1 MGVTSELTKEN
12 VKKKDTDID
21 FQESDINVL
30 IESASRVIAPLWPI
44 STFAARNPWM
54 GLEKQSFDQVA
65 DWLKNTRDVD
75 IYPSASMILSAKSKG
90 EIDEAFVKMG
100 LQRWLDS
107 HSFNIPRDVA
117 ERFCHTALKLDP
129 LPSNLLSLH
138 KLEKLGEE
146 FSGLNTDNIENFPMQ
161 PISSHIE
168 NKDGK
173 RLVNILDHHVIK
185 WCKLYLDDSQAG
197 WTMPNREEGFY
208 RAWQRLIQYD
218 PALSKKQRESLKGW
232 PQEVHMALKE
242 ALFVLEIP
250 ESEIQAYLEGHLL
263 SLPGWA
269 GMMLWRSRQS
279 SHEHALLTEYLAV
292 RISMELAL
300 IKPYLPLTNQR
311 SEKRVSITPLIAS
324 WIHWG
329 DLTIEEWSQMSV
341 AEQNEYLS
349 FAYSFDEKLRR
360 KLWLE
365 AWEQTYT
372 DRLSQKIFS
381 KQRKTNDKKS
391 TLAQLAFCI
400 DVRSEPFR
408 RQLEKEGP
416 FETIGIAGFFGLPI
430 ATSELGSNHSH
441 SSLPVILK
449 PRHKIKESA
458 NENELKSYQ
467 QRKQAVNS
475 LSYTFKMMKQNVLS
489 SLLLPELSGP
499 WLSLQMVARS
509 FVPRGADRFIRNLRE
524 TWLRKPN
531 ITLSLNHVHN
541 TEAEIPVGFSE
552 EERVN
557 YARQALKMMGLTK
570 NFAPLVVIC
579 GHGSQS
585 TNNPY
590 AAALDC
596 GACGGAAGG
605 FNARVLAALCNL
617 PEVRGKLSSEGFKI
631 PEDTVFVAAEHKT
644 TVDELRWIYVPE
656 LSEAAQEAFD
666 RIEAIMPK
674 VSHNAN
680 AERLAQ
686 LPNFQKEL
694 KKPKAEAHRF
704 AEDWSEIRPEW
715 GLARNAAFIIGQREL
730 TQDCDLEGR
739 AFLHNYDWNQDESGD
754 LLANIIAGPGT
765 VAQWINLQ
773 YYASTVAPHYYGS
786 GNKATQTVTAG
797 LGVMQGNASDLLAG
811 LPWQS
816 VMQSDYETYHSPLR
830 LLIVIQ
836 APSEYVERLLNN
848 DSAFRKKVQNG
859 WVRLASVDPE
869 GRWENW
875 ELQK

>member
-1 MGVTSELTKEN
+1 MNGTSVLTKEI
-12 VKKKDTDID
+12 VKKID
-21 FQESDINVL
+21 KNIKLQESDIKGL

-44 STFAARNPWM
+44 STFAARNPWL
-54 GLEKQSFDQVA
+54 GLEKQSFEQVA
-65 DWLKNTRDVD
+65 GWLKNTRDID

-107 HSFNIPRDVA
+107 HSYNIPRDVA
-117 ERFCHTALKLDP
+117 ERFCHAALKLDP
-129 LPSNLLSLH
+129 LPSNLILSL
-138 KLEKLGEE
+138 KLEKLADE
-146 FSGLNTDNIENFPMQ
+146 FSGLNTDSIANFFMQ
-161 PISSHIE
+161 PISSNIK
-168 NKDGK
+168 NQDGE

-185 WCKLYLDDSQAG
+185 WCKLFLDDSQAG
-197 WTMPNREEGFY
+197 WQMPNREEGFY

-218 PALSKKQRESLKGW
+218 PALGKKQRESLRDL
-232 PQEVHMALKE
+232 PQEAHLALQE
-242 ALFVLEIP
+242 VLFALEIP
-250 ESEIQAYLEGHLL
+250 ESEIKTYLEGHLL

-292 RISMELAL
+292 RISMEWAL
-300 IKPYLPLTNQR
+300 IKPYLPLTNKQP
-311 SEKRVSITPLIAS
+311 EKKVSITSLLAS

-329 DLTIEEWSQMSV
+329 DLTIEEWSQMS
-341 AEQNEYLS
+341 ATEQNEYLS

-372 DRLSQKIFS
+372 DRLSQKIIS
-381 KQRKTNDKKS
+381 KQCEINNKKS
-391 TLAQLAFCI
+391 AVAQFAFCI

-408 RQLEKEGP
+408 RQLEKAGP

-441 SSLPVILK
+441 YSLPVILK
-449 PRHKIKESA
+449 PQHKIKESA
-458 NENELKSYQ
+458 DENELKSYQ
-467 QRKQAVNS
+467 QRKQTVNS
-475 LSYTFKMMKQNVLS
+475 LSNTFKTMKQNVLA

-499 WLSLQMVARS
+499 WLSLQMVGRS
-509 FVPRGADRFIRNLRE
+509 FVPRAADRFMRNLRE

-531 ITLSLNHVHN
+531 TTLSLNHVHN
-541 TEAEIPVGFSE
+541 TEAEIPVGFSKE
-552 EERVN
+552 EKVN
-557 YARQALKMMGLTK
+557 YACQALKMMGLTK

-579 GHGSQS
+579 GHGSKS

-590 AAALDC
+590 AASLEC

-617 PEVRGKLSSEGFKI
+617 PEVREVLSSKGIKI

-644 TVDELRWIYVPE
+644 TVDELHWIYVPE
-656 LSEAAQEAFD
+656 LSEAAQQAFD

-674 VSHNAN
+674 VSHKAN

-686 LPNFQKEL
+686 LPNFR
-694 KKPKAEAHRF
+694 KKPKNPKAEAHRF

-730 TQDCDLEGR
+730 TQGCDLEGR
-739 AFLHNYDWNQDESGD
+739 VFLHNYDWNQDESGD

-797 LGVMQGNASDLLAG
+797 LGVMQGNASDLLDG

-816 VMQSDYETYHSPLR
+816 VMQSDYEAYHSPLR

-836 APSEYVERLLNN
+836 APSEYVERLLNI
-848 DSAFRKKVQNG
+848 DSVFREKVQNG

-875 ELQK
+875 

>member
-1 MGVTSELTKEN
+1 MGITSVLTKEN
-12 VKKKDTDID
+12 VKKKETDID
-21 FQESDINVL
+21 VQERDINVL

-54 GLEKQSFDQVA
+54 GLENQPFDQVA
-65 DWLKNTRDVD
+65 SWLKNTRNVD
-75 IYPSASMILSAKSKG
+75 IYPSASMIRSAKNKG
-90 EIDEAFVKMG
+90 EIDEDFVEMG
-100 LQRWLDS
+100 LQHWLDS
-107 HSFNIPRDVA
+107 HSFHIPRDVA
-117 ERFCHTALKLDP
+117 ERFCHAGLKLDP
-129 LPSNLLSLH
+129 LPSSLLSSH
-138 KLEKLGEE
+138 KLEKLADEC
-146 FSGLNTDNIENFPMQ
+146 SGLDHIESFYMQ
-161 PISSHIE
+161 PISSDIE
-168 NKDGK
+168 TQEGE
-173 RLVNILDHHVIK
+173 RLVNILDQHVIK
-185 WCKLYLDDSQAG
+185 WSKLYLDESQAG

-208 RAWQRLIQYD
+208 RAWQHLIQYD
-218 PALSKKQRESLKGW
+218 PALSKKQRERLKGW
-232 PQEVHMALKE
+232 PQEAHVALQE
-242 ALFVLEIP
+242 ALFALEIP
-250 ESEIQAYLEGHLL
+250 ESEIQRYLEGHLL

-269 GMMLWRSRQS
+269 GMMLWRSQQS

-292 RISMELAL
+292 RISMEWAL
-300 IKPYLPLTNQR
+300 IKPYLPLTNKQR
-311 SEKRVSITPLIAS
+311 SEKKISITPLLAA

-329 DLTIEEWSQMSV
+329 GLTLEEWSQMP
-341 AEQNEYLS
+341 ANEQNEYLS

-365 AWEQTYT
+365 AWEQTHT
-372 DRLSQKIFS
+372 DRLSQKIIS
-381 KQRKTNDKKS
+381 KQCETNGKKS
-391 TLAQLAFCI
+391 ALAQLAFCI

-408 RQLEKEGP
+408 RQLEKAGP
-416 FETIGIAGFFGLPI
+416 FETIGVAGFFGVPI
-430 ATSELGSNHSH
+430 ATCELGSKHSH
-441 SSLPVILK
+441 ASLPVIQK
-449 PRHKIKESA
+449 PQNKIKEFA
-458 NENELKSYQ
+458 DEDVLEKYN
-467 QRKQAVNS
+467 QRKQAVHS
-475 LSYTFKMMKQNVLS
+475 LSYTFKKMKQNVLT

-509 FVPRGADRFIRNLRE
+509 FAPRRADRFIRNLRE
-524 TWLRKPN
+524 TWLRKPD
-531 ITLSLNHVHN
+531 TKLSLHHVN
-541 TEAEIPVGFSE
+541 DTEAEIPMGFTE
-552 EERVN
+552 EEKVN
-557 YARQALKMMGLTK
+557 YARQALKMMGLTE

-617 PEVRGKLSSEGFKI
+617 SEVREALLTEGMKI
-631 PEDTVFVAAEHKT
+631 PEDTVFAAAEHNT
-644 TVDELRWIYVPE
+644 TVDELHWLYVPD
-656 LSEAAQEAFD
+656 LSEAAQQAFEH
-666 RIEAIMPK
+666 IEAIMPK
-674 VSHNAN
+674 VRYNVN

-686 LPNFQKEL
+686 LPNVQSKL
-694 KKPKAEAHRF
+694 KNPKAEAHRF

-739 AFLHNYDWNQDESGD
+739 AFLHNYDWKQDESGE

-816 VMQSDYETYHSPLR
+816 VMQSDHKAYHSPLR

-836 APSEYVERLLNN
+836 APRQHVERLLNN
-848 DSAFRKKVQNG
+848 DPVFLQKVQNG
-859 WVRLASVDPE
+859 WVRLASIDPE
-869 GRWENW
+869 GCWESW
-875 ELQK
+875 